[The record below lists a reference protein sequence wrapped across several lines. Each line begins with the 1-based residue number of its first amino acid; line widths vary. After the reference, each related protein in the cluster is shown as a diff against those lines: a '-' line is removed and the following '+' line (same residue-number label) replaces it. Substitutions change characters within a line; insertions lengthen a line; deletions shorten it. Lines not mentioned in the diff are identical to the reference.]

1 MMTLIRH
8 IVLLVALLLSACNP
22 DNRPIDE
29 QPEQPTAPRLT
40 SIVCATER
48 YTITAGGSIEVTF
61 TVEEA
66 DAQFDYDCTSESCDV
81 ALCYANQT
89 TTATEL
95 DIIEIRA
102 DDNGQGRYHAKI
114 ADNTTATEY
123 DVEVSIAITTADGV
137 VSSNAIHISL
147 SSVEPTGSITAVA
160 LRKSSNPGLSED
172 VIFDYD
178 AATMTFSTYV
188 DDYISERVFI
198 PEFTSEGVDRIEV
211 NGRTIDKAGTPI
223 DLSRDVTAIAYVGES
238 AICYTLHFEC
248 FTTIPVLHINTPGRV
263 SINSRDKWVEGA
275 TLRLDG
281 MGHFDDIE
289 TTTISIRGRGN
300 STWGYPKR
308 PYTIR
313 FDQKCEVM
321 GMPKHKRWV
330 LLANYMDRT
339 LLRNRVAHFLADKT
353 SLQWTP
359 RCEYV
364 ELILNGLHLGQYLL
378 TEQVRVDNDRI
389 DITEMTAADNAGEAI
404 TGGYLLELDFH
415 FDNQWQWH
423 SSHNIPFAVKYPDEE
438 DLTTEQFN
446 WIKGH
451 INDVEAVL
459 YGSNYTDRDSGYE
472 SYIDTQSF
480 VDYWLIYE
488 LCVNH
493 ELANPGSVY
502 LTKDRNGKLT
512 AGPIWDF
519 DWGTFSFQA
528 SPAAQSRLFMTH
540 AWWYGR
546 LFSDDSFKALASE
559 RWQVL
564 RPQFIEVF
572 DFIDRERE
580 YIRRSW
586 SVNFDFWDI
595 TTNTNGDER
604 LDFDAAVDRMKEV
617 IQKRIDII
625 DRELQW

>member
-1 MMTLIRH
+1 M
-8 IVLLVALLLSACNP
+8 
-22 DNRPIDE
+22 
-29 QPEQPTAPRLT
+29 
-40 SIVCATER
+40 
-48 YTITAGGSIEVTF
+48 
-61 TVEEA
+61 
-66 DAQFDYDCTSESCDV
+66 
-81 ALCYANQT
+81 
-89 TTATEL
+89 
-95 DIIEIRA
+95 
-102 DDNGQGRYHAKI
+102 
-114 ADNTTATEY
+114 
-123 DVEVSIAITTADGV
+123 
-137 VSSNAIHISL
+137 
-147 SSVEPTGSITAVA
+147 
-160 LRKSSNPGLSED
+160 
-172 VIFDYD
+172 
-178 AATMTFSTYV
+178 
-188 DDYISERVFI
+188 
-198 PEFTSEGVDRIEV
+198 
-211 NGRTIDKAGTPI
+211 
-223 DLSRDVTAIAYVGES
+223 
-238 AICYTLHFEC
+238 
-248 FTTIPVLHINTPGRV
+248 
-263 SINSRDKWVEGA
+263 
-275 TLRLDG
+275 
-281 MGHFDDIE
+281 
-289 TTTISIRGRGN
+289 
-300 STWGYPKR
+300 
-308 PYTIR
+308 
-313 FDQKCEVM
+313 
-321 GMPKHKRWV
+321 
-330 LLANYMDRT
+330 
-339 LLRNRVAHFLADKT
+339 
-353 SLQWTP
+353 
-359 RCEYV
+359 
-364 ELILNGLHLGQYLL
+364 
-378 TEQVRVDNDRI
+378 
-389 DITEMTAADNAGEAI
+389 
-404 TGGYLLELDFH
+404 
-415 FDNQWQWH
+415 
-423 SSHNIPFAVKYPDEE
+423 
-438 DLTTEQFN
+438 
-446 WIKGH
+446 
-451 INDVEAVL
+451 L